1 MTLPGEGAP
10 QRPDDEVIAADEQ
23 RVADAVAEQ
32 AVVADILAEGQARL
46 EPWKES
52 IALALNVSTKAVV
65 EYGARANAGTTNEV
79 TVDPEEG
86 VPVVSDADLLLARI
100 APSTVIVQV
109 EKNEVAKS
117 PSSWWQRYLSY
128 ASETPVKYGWTVAE
142 RQVKGGGDDASDAG
156 AVAEGD
162 SRLAGLLAD
171 IDGPTKATAATSKV
185 EVDALDEEDDAI
197 PYDVNAVVER
207 IVVVNGTKNA
217 LLLIKGKRGEL
228 DKASE
233 TGKYAPTRIASI
245 KLPKADNSDKKKG
258 DKVAKTKEGLEEYV
272 SRNNF
277 ADVSVSVLTK
287 EAIEQGTVDLEDPAE
302 MAALVFDGL
311 CDLMERVN
319 ASKRDR
325 TGIPAA
331 TPQA

>member
-46 EPWKES
+46 EPWAES
-52 IALALNVSTKAVV
+52 LDLALTVSTKTVA
-65 EYGARANAGTTNEV
+65 EYGARANAGTKTEV
-79 TVDPEEG
+79 AVDPQEG
-86 VPVVSDADLLLARI
+86 VPVTKDTDFLLERI

-109 EKNEVAKS
+109 GKNELTKS
-117 PSSWWQRYLSY
+117 PSSWWKRYWSY

-142 RQVKGGGDDASDAG
+142 RQITGKGDDSSD
-156 AVAEGD
+156 VETTVEGN

-171 IDGPTKATAATSKV
+171 IDGPAPATAAKPKV
-185 EVDALDEEDDAI
+185 EVGDLDEEDDAI

-207 IVVVNGTKNA
+207 VVAVNGTKNA

-228 DKASE
+228 DRASE
-233 TGKYAPTRIASI
+233 TGTYAPTRIASI
-245 KLPKADNSDKKKG
+245 KLPKADGSDKKKG
-258 DKVAKTKEGLEEYV
+258 DKIAKTKEGLEEYV

-277 ADVSVSVLTK
+277 ADVSVSVITR

-302 MAALVFDGL
+302 MADLVFDGL
-311 CDLMERVN
+311 CKLMERVN
-319 ASKRDR
+319 ASKRER
-325 TGIPAA
+325 SGIPAA
-331 TPQA
+331 TSQP

>member
-10 QRPDDEVIAADEQ
+10 QRPDDEVVAADQE
-23 RVADAVAEQ
+23 RFDEAVAGQ
-32 AVVADILAEGQARL
+32 AAVVDILAEGQARL
-46 EPWKES
+46 EPWAES
-52 IALALNVSTKAVV
+52 LDLALTVSTKTVA

-109 EKNEVAKS
+109 EKNEFTKS
-117 PSSWWQRYLSY
+117 PNSWWKRYWSY

-142 RQVKGGGDDASDAG
+142 RQVKGDGDDSSEAG
-156 AVAEGD
+156 AVAEGG

-171 IDGPTKATAATSKV
+171 IDGPATATAAKPKV
-185 EVDALDEEDDAI
+185 EVGDLDEEDDAI

-217 LLLIKGKRGEL
+217 LLLIKGRRGEL

-233 TGKYAPTRIASI
+233 TGTYAPTRIASI
-245 KLPKADNSDKKKG
+245 KLPKADSSDKKKG
-258 DKVAKTKEGLEEYV
+258 DKVAKTKEGLEDYV
-272 SRNNF
+272 NRNNF
-277 ADVSVSVLTK
+277 ADVSVSVITR

-302 MAALVFDGL
+302 MADLVFDGL
-311 CDLMERVN
+311 CKLMERVN
-319 ASKRDR
+319 ASKRER
-325 TGIPAA
+325 SGIPAA
-331 TPQA
+331 TSQP